1 MQMKGLISLRFQCHS
16 STLISLAWDTIPPPV
31 RKTWEEEVDV
41 MKKNATCTQEGM
53 EYFHSK
59 FINDIEEFGKVILEY

>member
-1 MQMKGLISLRFQCHS
+1 MQMNGLISVRYQCHA
-16 STLISLAWDTIPPPV
+16 STLISLAWDNIPLPV
-31 RKTWEEEVDV
+31 RKRWEDEVDV

-59 FINDIEEFGKVILEY
+59 FMNDIEESGKVSLEY